1 MRIRAP
7 RPGPPIANPYPDAS
21 QRNMS
26 KGTILV
32 IDDEKDLIELVRY
45 NLRAEGFEVLAARD
59 GESGVRE
66 ALDRRPDLVLIDLML
81 PGIDGLEV
89 CHRLRADERTSRIPL
104 IMLTAKSSEADRI
117 VGLELGADDYVTKPF
132 SPRELAARVKAV
144 LRRAGARQEPP
155 DVIRRGA
162 LEIDLG
168 RHEVSCGSDTV
179 ELTATEFRLLHLLAA
194 RPGRVF
200 SRSELIDGALG
211 HDVAVLD
218 RTIDVHVVALRKK
231 LGKCGGW
238 IETIRGFGY
247 RFREAEP
254 TGSDSR

>member
-1 MRIRAP
+1 
-7 RPGPPIANPYPDAS
+7 
-21 QRNMS
+21 MS

-45 NLRAEGFEVLAARD
+45 NLRSEGFEVLAARD